1 MNLQTLIKEYSDSL
15 LRADAEK
22 DLQKQIADRA
32 ETELKV
38 KPTTFKRVAAAFHKD
53 KAKLVRDDLAEQV
66 DLFDQLMV

>member
-38 KPTTFKRVAAAFHKD
+38 KPATFKKVAAAFHKD